1 MAAPLWP
8 RQNPPSSPTF
18 DFKMYRYTPSLAAA
32 ILCVVAFGSSIMGT
46 MQLSL
51 AIAGSKIVI
60 AGLALQVATFLVFL
74 TAALDFQWRMLRKQ
88 TTSASTVEKGPPV
101 WRKTLYVLYGVIHS
115 PDFNS
120 PSFEW
125 LVPSFQTSIG
135 DFTPLDHHLLQYYK
149 ANVWRGFVI
158 SGDTIVKTL
167 HRDIVPR
174 LSISHPFLLYAILS
188 IAATHSN
195 LQSPDPEVERQ
206 SLLYRQKTFKCY
218 QSALKDITAEN
229 YEAVLVTG
237 TFLLALVPPP
247 VSDQDSEYLDWIL
260 ALLKLSEGLRVL
272 ASLRWGQGIEK
283 LSVYPLVRRELR
295 TLPPPPLIVVP
306 MEKAGVVA
314 PIGPL
319 GTTPVNPNPAPT
331 YTHTQLPQQTRLFLP
346 PPLMELLQGVL
357 QTSCSGP
364 VDWHGMT
371 LLPVFHALSPIFTS
385 LYYHHLNPDFYVR
398 IFVFT
403 SFLMPDFLKLV
414 GDREPRALVL
424 VAWWFALADL
434 VPKGWWVGDKVT
446 KIVGA
451 IGRAVRMGDHELA
464 EKAFKGAQ
472 VIVDTFERE
481 GRDEAAKSVFEG
493 WNGVDWEEGPKRA
506 AEWEIKQ
513 LIDLDDFSMEK
524 YLDVENCGS

>member
-101 WRKTLYVLYGVIHS
+101 WRKTLYVLYGVN
-115 PDFNS
+115 FNS

>member
-1 MAAPLWP
+1 MARRSTGFVSKKPHRKSRGGCLTCKKKKVKCDESQPNCEYCTLRRLKCEYPQDSWP
-8 RQNPPSSPTF
+8 TPRSSSSS
-18 DFKMYRYTPSLAAA
+18 TPSHE
-32 ILCVVAFGSSIMGT
+32 SPDT
-46 MQLSL
+46 
-51 AIAGSKIVI
+51 KP
-60 AGLALQVATFLVFL
+60 
-74 TAALDFQWRMLRKQ
+74 
-88 TTSASTVEKGPPV
+88 SAV
-101 WRKTLYVLYGVIHS
+101 HS

-314 PIGPL
+314 PIASTANPPFFATASHGAPAGCASDQL
-319 GTTPVNPNPAPT
+319 FGT
-331 YTHTQLPQQTRLFLP
+331 
-346 PPLMELLQGVL
+346 G
-357 QTSCSGP
+357 
-364 VDWHGMT
+364 
-371 LLPVFHALSPIFTS
+371 
-385 LYYHHLNPDFYVR
+385 
-398 IFVFT
+398 
-403 SFLMPDFLKLV
+403 
-414 GDREPRALVL
+414 
-424 VAWWFALADL
+424 
-434 VPKGWWVGDKVT
+434 
-446 KIVGA
+446 
-451 IGRAVRMGDHELA
+451 
-464 EKAFKGAQ
+464 
-472 VIVDTFERE
+472 
-481 GRDEAAKSVFEG
+481 
-493 WNGVDWEEGPKRA
+493 
-506 AEWEIKQ
+506 
-513 LIDLDDFSMEK
+513 
-524 YLDVENCGS
+524 